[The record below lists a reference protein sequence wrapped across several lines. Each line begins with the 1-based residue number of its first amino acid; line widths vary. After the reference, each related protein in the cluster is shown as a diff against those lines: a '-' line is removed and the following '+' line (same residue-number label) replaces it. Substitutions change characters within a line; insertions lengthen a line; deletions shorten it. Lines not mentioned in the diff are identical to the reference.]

1 MQIVHESSPMARVRR
16 RDLLRAGL
24 IGLAG
29 VGLVDRLAGT
39 SAAARVVKLAG
50 DHHFKVDRIDRIPV
64 EVPFRQVPERN
75 MARELPHW
83 KYFEIFEVELQCGQ
97 VGYGETM
104 LWYTYHASTDDD
116 VKRALGRN
124 AIELLW
130 DDSLGSGL
138 QMALFDAVGRAAGVP
153 IHSLF
158 GDKVHDRTSLSWW
171 DFDMPAE
178 DWATEC
184 QEALRL
190 GYTAFKTKG
199 RPWFDIRKQV
209 ETAARVVPDSF
220 KLDIDFNGT
229 LIDADRAIPILKELE
244 ATPQIGIYETPIP
257 QSDIVGNR
265 AIRAATRVPIA
276 MHYGSPPPIV
286 ALKEDVCDGFLL
298 HGGAREVLQ
307 NGTVAAMADKPF
319 WLQLVGTGIT
329 AAWSLHFGAVLS
341 HAVWPAVNC
350 HQLYTHQLLSEPIRV
365 QDGFATVPDNPGLGF
380 EIDRDAVER
389 FRIERPQQ
397 RPDPPRLIETAW
409 PDGRKMVFA
418 NDGQMTFMFFQ
429 VQQQQS
435 EFPFFERGVTTRLVP
450 DDGSEAWR
458 HRYQQAR
465 RKPVVTRE

>member
-1 MQIVHESSPMARVRR
+1 MQKVHESSPLARVRR

-24 IGLAG
+24 MGLAG

-50 DHHFKVDRIDRIPV
+50 DHQFKVNRIDRIPV

-83 KYFEIFEVELQCGQ
+83 KYFEIFEVELHSGQ

-104 LWYTYHASTDDD
+104 LWYTHHAPTDDD

-190 GYTAFKTKG
+190 GYTAFKT
-199 RPWFDIRKQV
+199 
-209 ETAARVVPDSF
+209 S
-220 KLDIDFNGT
+220 
-229 LIDADRAIPILKELE
+229 
-244 ATPQIGIYETPIP
+244 
-257 QSDIVGNR
+257 
-265 AIRAATRVPIA
+265 
-276 MHYGSPPPIV
+276 
-286 ALKEDVCDGFLL
+286 LL
-298 HGGAREVLQ
+298 
-307 NGTVAAMADKPF
+307 
-319 WLQLVGTGIT
+319 
-329 AAWSLHFGAVLS
+329 
-341 HAVWPAVNC
+341 
-350 HQLYTHQLLSEPIRV
+350 
-365 QDGFATVPDNPGLGF
+365 
-380 EIDRDAVER
+380 
-389 FRIERPQQ
+389 
-397 RPDPPRLIETAW
+397 
-409 PDGRKMVFA
+409 
-418 NDGQMTFMFFQ
+418 
-429 VQQQQS
+429 
-435 EFPFFERGVTTRLVP
+435 
-450 DDGSEAWR
+450 
-458 HRYQQAR
+458 
-465 RKPVVTRE
+465 